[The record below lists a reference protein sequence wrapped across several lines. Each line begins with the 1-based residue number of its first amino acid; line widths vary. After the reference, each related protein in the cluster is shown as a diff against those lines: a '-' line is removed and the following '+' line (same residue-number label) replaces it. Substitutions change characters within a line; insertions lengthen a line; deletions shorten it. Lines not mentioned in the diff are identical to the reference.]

1 MAKFLVLQHH
11 PSEHLGRIAEAL
23 EAAAQAWQYLRTYD
37 GQRIPRDMKGA
48 AGLILMGGPMGV
60 YEAERYPFLGDEMAL
75 IESALKAGKPVLG
88 VCLGSQLLAAALG
101 ARVYKGERAEI
112 GWHQLTLSTEA
123 RSDPLLRGLPETF
136 TPCHWHGD
144 IFDLP
149 QGAIAL
155 ASSAM
160 TRCQGFRY
168 GANAYGFLFH
178 MEITEEIV
186 RNLAQEFARQLERE
200 GIDADALLAATPS
213 RVEALEPIASIVF
226 GRWADLS
233 DAG

>member
-160 TRCQGFRY
+160 TRCRGFVTAPTPTDSSSTWKLPRRSFAIWPKSSL
-168 GANAYGFLFH
+168 ANSSARELTQTRSWLQRRAGSRHLNRLRALFLAVGQ
-178 MEITEEIV
+178 I
-186 RNLAQEFARQLERE
+186 
-200 GIDADALLAATPS
+200 
-213 RVEALEPIASIVF
+213 
-226 GRWADLS
+226 
-233 DAG
+233 